1 MKRKKKANR
10 QGSVT
15 KTKKNKPYWVRVT
28 DPATGKR
35 KSLGIYAT
43 RTEAQEILNNYLV
56 NPYEIDNS
64 KIIFS
69 ELYKLFISNQREMV
83 KKATLDSYKNSYK
96 RCEPLHSLVF
106 REIKGPQMQQ
116 AINNLNT
123 SSATKQITKNFLTT
137 LFNYGIELEIITVN
151 RAKYIKIPKESVQK
165 EKNIFSSY
173 EIQKLW
179 NNISTQWVDYIL
191 IMIYT
196 GMRIG
201 ELAGLKKE
209 NVDLLQ
215 GFINGGNKTE
225 KGKNRQI
232 PIHKDIFQLIKGLY
246 EKSPTD
252 YLLYNQNWIFK
263 KKEKENKPL
272 RINFFREH
280 FYKTLESL
288 GMSHKPHDCR
298 KTLSTLMSR
307 QQLTTTAI
315 TDILG
320 HENIETTNKFYI
332 KTDKENLK
340 AEMNNIKFYSDESNM
355 TN

>member
-1 MKRKKKANR
+1 MKRKKKANK
-10 QGSVT
+10 QGSIT
-15 KTKKNKPYWVRVT
+15 KTKKSKPYWVRVT
-28 DPATGKR
+28 DSATGKR
-35 KSLGIYAT
+35 KSLGMYET
-43 RTEAQEILNNYLV
+43 RTKAQEVLNAYLV

-69 ELYKLFISNQREMV
+69 EVYNLFIKNQKEMV
-83 KKATLDSYKNSYK
+83 SKATLESYQNSYK
-96 RCEPLHSLVF
+96 RCEPLYNLIF
-106 REIKGPQMQQ
+106 REIKAPQMQQ
-116 AINNLNT
+116 VLN
-123 SSATKQITKNFLTT
+123 SLKISIATKKITKTFLTT
-137 LFNYGIELEIITVN
+137 LFNYGMELEIITIN
-151 RAKYIKIPKESVQK
+151 RAKYIKLPKATEQK
-165 EKNIFSSY
+165 DKNIFSDY
-173 EIQKLW
+173 EIKKLW
-179 NNISTQWVDYIL
+179 ENVTLQWVDYIL

-201 ELAGLKKE
+201 ELVGLKKE
-209 NVDLLQ
+209 NIDLLQ

-225 KGKNRQI
+225 KGKHRQI
-232 PIHKDIFQLIKGLY
+232 PIHKDIYRIIEKLY
-246 EKSPTD
+246 KESPTD
-252 YLLYNQNWIFK
+252 YLLYNKKWIFK

-280 FYKTLESL
+280 FYKTIEML
-288 GMSHKPHDCR
+288 GMNHKPHDCR

-320 HENIETTNKFYI
+320 HESIETTNKFYI

-340 AEMNNIKFYSDESNM
+340 AEMNHIKFYTDENET